1 MQHQVTSTD
10 CHPTINGGILVHVC
24 GNLVVGAAAVLGP
37 CLADC
42 LQRLDAL
49 DERAAEV
56 ECESDELRAWC
67 IYTVRVRLGPG

>member
-1 MQHQVTSTD
+1 M
-10 CHPTINGGILVHVC
+10 C